1 MKYKVGDKVKVRKD
15 LKLGGTYGEYYVTNN
30 MHKLAGDT
38 VTISSVHDYGY
49 KIFED
54 NGICHWADKMF
65 DPVAKKLIEP
75 GSIVEC
81 RNGYKYIYLNGIFM
95 DASGDTL
102 MSFGGLDSFTDDL
115 ISEQKSFDIMRIF
128 KSNAKTLNEIF
139 DTYSLSVIWKRK
151 ETKEMT
157 LEEIEKALGYP
168 VKIVEGE

>member
-15 LKLGGTYGEYYVTNN
+15 LKLGGGTYGEYYVTNN

-75 GSIVEC
+75 GCIGRKRFKGGVEFERG
-81 RNGYKYIYLNGIFM
+81 RN
-95 DASGDTL
+95 
-102 MSFGGLDSFTDDL
+102 
-115 ISEQKSFDIMRIF
+115 
-128 KSNAKTLNEIF
+128 
-139 DTYSLSVIWKRK
+139 
-151 ETKEMT
+151 
-157 LEEIEKALGYP
+157 
-168 VKIVEGE
+168 